1 MNRVKVTN
9 LNNERSVDAD
19 VLQRSDKRMRVA
31 LVGTNIVINLTRDDT
46 RRPYIGSLNGIEFAS
61 QG

>member
-46 RRPYIGSLNGIEFAS
+46 RRPYIGSLNGIEFSS